1 MPALTKSS
9 SITNITNIATDKKNP
24 RAEVGTGIRFMG
36 AYKNRIARVRAKRIC
51 NKREDVIYYIMTDFG
66 VFRVQYAENRTR
78 VMREAHERVRRTK
91 PASRVIVTG
100 NRMRVMSVSHINP

>member
-1 MPALTKSS
+1 M
-9 SITNITNIATDKKNP
+9 
-24 RAEVGTGIRFMG
+24 TGFH
-36 AYKNRIARVRAKRIC
+36 AFARVRAKRIC

-91 PASRVIVTG
+91 PASRATVTG